1 MGSVGLDFRC
11 AWCGRVGNGGYAP
24 EDVGYPIC
32 TDGPVSC
39 LFFQMDI
46 RRMWAL
52 EFRTAQLSAIP
63 GSARRGHPL
72 DAVLPHIAQFL
83 VPFSRWGTR

>member
-1 MGSVGLDFRC
+1 MGTVGHDFRC
-11 AWCGRVGNGGYAP
+11 PWCGRVGNGGYAP

-39 LFFQMDI
+39 LFFQMDT

-52 EFRTAQLSAIP
+52 EFRMAQL
-63 GSARRGHPL
+63 GSILGGPRGSHPL
-72 DAVLPHIAQFL
+72 VSVLPHIAQFL